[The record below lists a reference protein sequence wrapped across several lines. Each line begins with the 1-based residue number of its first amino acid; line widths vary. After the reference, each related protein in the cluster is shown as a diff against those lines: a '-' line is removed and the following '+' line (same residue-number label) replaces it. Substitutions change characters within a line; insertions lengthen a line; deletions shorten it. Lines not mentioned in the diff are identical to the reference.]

1 MTWREEILWS
11 APAERLAATA
21 LWLPAQP
28 IPYLLRRLLARV
40 AAQTASPRAAQSTR
54 NTCAL
59 SVGIKLGFQIPV
71 MLWCASMRASSTS
84 VLRRVGFCQKRVYNA
99 RNSLPSEQNG
109 YVVSA
114 CGLDAGISAIFI
126 TPTPGCNNSHLRA
139 LAKLFAWLQFQI
151 APDLHR
157 LVNVAHG
164 DKDYIVLRVNCTGG
178 GGATHLLSNV
188 HHLLLSAALGG

>member
-54 NTCAL
+54 NTWAL

-84 VLRRVGFCQKRVYNA
+84 VLRRVGCQKRVYNA
-99 RNSLPSEQNG
+99 RNRLPSTQNG
-109 YVVSA
+109 HLVSA
-114 CGLDAGISAIFI
+114 CGLDAVPQNVSLSQRPQALNPQPVTPKEQNPDPSRHSAL
-126 TPTPGCNNSHLRA
+126 PASAGCRPDGSLVAGPLR
-139 LAKLFAWLQFQI
+139 
-151 APDLHR
+151 H
-157 LVNVAHG
+157 
-164 DKDYIVLRVNCTGG
+164 
-178 GGATHLLSNV
+178 
-188 HHLLLSAALGG
+188 